1 MNVKP
6 PLKGEK
12 DEFST
17 ADKHYKNT
25 FGCIG
30 MYQQKNFV
38 PKIFRYVLILY
49 YGEEHRK
56 QLMLRKS

>member
-1 MNVKP
+1 MTVKP
-6 PLKGEK
+6 PRKGK
-12 DEFST
+12 RTSFQQLISIT
-17 ADKHYKNT
+17 KNT

-30 MYQQKNFV
+30 MYQQKYFV
-38 PKIFRYVLILY
+38 PKIFRCVLVL